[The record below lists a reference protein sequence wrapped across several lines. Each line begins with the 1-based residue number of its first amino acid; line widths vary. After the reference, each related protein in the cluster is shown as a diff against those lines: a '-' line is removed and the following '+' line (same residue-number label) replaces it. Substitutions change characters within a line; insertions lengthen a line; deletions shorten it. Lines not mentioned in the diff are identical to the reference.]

1 MKGSYWNPM
10 FETMEREKLEQI
22 QLRRLKLALAYA
34 YENSPAYKELYDKCG
49 IHVEEIQTLKDFE
62 KIPLVDK
69 MFISNS
75 LDDTF
80 YGNMM
85 TVEEK
90 DVLIYNQTSGTTFRP
105 IGQPSTLEDWYAY
118 AECWANVLWAQG
130 VRAEDTVMM
139 AFGYNLFIGF
149 WGAHYGCEKIGA
161 TIIATG
167 SMTSEQRL
175 DKIKELSVTTLTT
188 TPTYAFRMHEVAE
201 TIGVDTRTLGVKRII
216 CAGEPGALIPSVKEK
231 LEEYWNCDVYDHVGA
246 TEVGAWGFECADK
259 TGGLHVDEAMYYAE
273 ILDFETNE
281 VITEPNIYG
290 KLVITAFYRK
300 ARPCI
305 RFNTNDIACW
315 QEGICSCG
323 RTYKRIKGGIQG
335 RADYIL
341 KVKGTFVNPV
351 VIEDIIRKME
361 GVSGEYLI
369 IIPEDGK
376 QVCLEVEAAEGV
388 SEDEYEGLE
397 YRVMKTI
404 LNKTI
409 LRFQV
414 KVLPFGALPRSDH
427 KSKRV
432 RDLRKRCVAWK
443 Q

>member
-1 MKGSYWNPM
+1 MKGSYWNPL
-10 FETMEREKLEQI
+10 FETMERDKLEQI
-22 QLRRLKLALAYA
+22 QLRRIKRALTYA
-34 YENSPAYKELYDKCG
+34 YEKSPAYRELYDKCG
-49 IHVEEIQTLKDFE
+49 IRPEEIQTIKDFE
-62 KIPLVDK
+62 ALPLVDK
-69 MFISNS
+69 KFISDS

-85 TVEEK
+85 TVEAK
-90 DVLIYNQTSGTTFRP
+90 DVLIHNQTSGTTSRP
-105 IGQPSTLEDWYAY
+105 ICQPSTLEDWYAY
-118 AECWANVLWAQG
+118 VECWANVLWAQG
-130 VRAEDTVMM
+130 VRAEDVVMM

-149 WGAHYGCEKIGA
+149 WGAHYGSEKIGA

-175 DKIKELSVTTLTT
+175 EKIQELSVTTLAT
-188 TPTYAFRMHEVAE
+188 TPTYAFRLHEVAE
-201 TIGVDTRTLGVKRII
+201 AIGIDTRTLGVKRIV
-216 CAGEPGALIPSVKEK
+216 CAGEPGALIPSVKAK
-231 LEEYWNCDVYDHVGA
+231 LEECWNCDVYDHVGA

-259 TGGLHVDEAMYYAE
+259 TGGLHIDESMYYVE

-281 VITEPNIYG
+281 VITEPNVYG
-290 KLVITAFYRK
+290 KLVVTAFYRK

-315 QEGICSCG
+315 QEGVCSCG
-323 RTYKRIKGGIQG
+323 RTYKRLKGGVQG

-351 VIEDIIRKME
+351 VIEDIIRKTE

-369 IIPEDGK
+369 TIPEDGK
-376 QVCLEVEAAEGV
+376 QVCLEVEAAESIPESSFEELG
-388 SEDEYEGLE
+388 
-397 YRVMKTI
+397 YRVMKAI

-409 LRFQV
+409 LRFRV
-414 KVLPFGALPRSDH
+414 KVLPYGALPRSDH

-432 RDLRKRCVAWK
+432 KDLRKGYVSWK
-443 Q
+443 